1 MIEKITRT
9 SSNELPS
16 LLLMA
21 IGLQT
26 LTTFVVVHLET
37 TLLF

>member
-1 MIEKITRT
+1 MDEWITRT

-16 LLLMA
+16 ALLMA

-26 LTTFVVVHLET
+26 LTAFVVVHLET
-37 TLLF
+37 TFLF